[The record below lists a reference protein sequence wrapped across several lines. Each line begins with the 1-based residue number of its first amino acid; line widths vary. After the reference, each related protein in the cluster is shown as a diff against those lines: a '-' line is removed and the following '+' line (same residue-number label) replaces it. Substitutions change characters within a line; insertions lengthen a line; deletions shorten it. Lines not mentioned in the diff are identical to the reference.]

1 MTFDT
6 FLQSLTKIAEWKYG
20 SEDKV
25 GALQALV
32 NEHFVPLHEKIEA

>member
-6 FLQSLTKIAEWKYG
+6 FLQAVTKIAEWKYG
-20 SEDKV
+20 TEDKV
-25 GALQALV
+25 SALYTLV